1 MVWSVSGD
9 GLRFAFQLDY
19 CSFVA
24 YKLWQDVSHGEEE
37 EEAEEVQRG
46 RSGKGHGQST
56 NRRASRAVRVV
67 PDSRERRSANT
78 NRGWERFWNPN
89 EIYVGGIG
97 FPPSVPRPSIL

>member
-46 RSGKGHGQST
+46 RSVKGHGQST
-56 NRRASRAVRVV
+56 NRRASRGT
-67 PDSRERRSANT
+67 RSAPHQGKEDRQT
-78 NRGWERFWNPN
+78 QTDAAKDA
-89 EIYVGGIG
+89 GIRMTYTAAG
-97 FPPSVPRPSIL
+97 TEPLLQLH